1 MKKEEKPYWM
11 VIFPN
16 SLGWFALLGE
26 KGRIKELTF
35 GHPSYRSA
43 KKALSPGIL
52 AQARSIG
59 RKPPLVHR
67 LQTYAKG
74 ARKDD
79 FRDIRLDLGGLSVFQ
94 RRVLALCR
102 KIPFGTR
109 LSYAQLA
116 ARVGSPRAYRAV
128 GNCMAGNKIPIII
141 PCHRVVPS
149 SGGLGS
155 YSAPGGMLMKKRLLG
170 IENPAFKCRGENQ
183 SRGVSPL

>member
-11 VIFPN
+11 VVFPS
-16 SLGWFALLGE
+16 SLGWFALLGD

-35 GHPSYRSA
+35 GHPSSRSA
-43 KKALSPGIL
+43 KKALSHGFL
-52 AQARSIG
+52 AQARSMRG
-59 RKPPLVHR
+59 KPPLVRR
-67 LQTYAKG
+67 LQAYAKG
-74 ARKDD
+74 TGKDD